1 MALGPDQDDGREGLL
16 LCGHSDVVP
25 AGEAGWEGDPFTLR
39 ADGDRLIARGACDMK
54 GFLALA
60 VNRLAAAD
68 GTRLRRPLAL
78 LVTYDEEVGTLGA
91 RAYAEVGGGSITMPS
106 RTIVGE
112 PTGLRPVRLH
122 KGHLRLRLVT
132 TGVPAH
138 SAYPALGRSAVE
150 PAARAILALAELD
163 RRLSVEDSP
172 VADRF
177 SEAPYSSLN
186 IGRVVGGTAANVIP
200 DRCEVLIGVRLLPGT
215 DPGEMTARVEKAV
228 REAIGE
234 EDWVLET
241 VGLSPPM
248 ETAPDSDLV
257 QSLQAESGDTTDQ
270 GVAFATDAGWLQQ
283 MGHACV
289 IFGPGSIEVAHR
301 ANEWIDAG
309 ELARAGR
316 ILDRQILR
324 WCGST
329 G

>member
-1 MALGPDQDDGREGLL
+1 MALGPNRDEGREGLL

-25 AGEAGWEGDPFTLR
+25 AAEAGWEGDPFTLR

-54 GFLALA
+54 GFLALV

-68 GTRLRRPLAL
+68 GDRLRCPLAL

-91 RAYAEVGGGSITMPS
+91 RHYAEVGGGSTPLPS

-138 SAYPALGRSAVE
+138 SAYSTRGRSAVE
-150 PAARAILALAELD
+150 PAARAIVALAELD
-163 RRLSVEDSP
+163 RRLRREGSP

-177 SEAPYSSLN
+177 PVAPFSSLN
-186 IGRVVGGTAANVIP
+186 VGRVDGGTAANVVP
-200 DRCEVLIGVRLLPGT
+200 DRCEVLIGLRLLPG
-215 DPGEMTARVEKAV
+215 DEPAGMTGRVETTV
-228 REAIGE
+228 REAIGDA
-234 EDWVLET
+234 DWSLST

-248 ETAPDSDLV
+248 ESSPDSDLFRA
-257 QSLQAESGDTTDQ
+257 LQAEVGDTTDE
-270 GVAFATDAGWLQQ
+270 GVAFATDAGWLER

-301 ANEWIDAG
+301 PNEWIDSG
-309 ELARAGR
+309 ELARAGG
-316 ILDRQILR
+316 ILDRQIGR
-324 WCGST
+324 WCGAT